1 MFNKRV
7 SYIKFENYNGGIEL
21 FSKWYKADLHI
32 HTDMSRE
39 TKENDYKGIYSSE
52 ILIEKLKEN
61 NVDIISLTDHNIINL
76 KAYENIEKSG
86 ISYLIGVELDVSI
99 SSDDLINY
107 VTKQINISS
116 TKVDVKPFHAL
127 ILFRSRDYQIISDKL
142 EKMYVNISNE
152 LLVNIADLSVHKKLR
167 VTTMEY
173 IVNYFRDEDFFII
186 AHGNKDKGIVD
197 PYRKENK
204 IEDAQ
209 LEILIGGINALEM
222 KSNANMINVINHYNE
237 GFEKLLKEDF
247 QGEKTTAYVSFSDN
261 HNCQEYELRKMQ
273 TWIKGQPTFETL
285 RLAFSDPDSRIY
297 TSETPPVENTNY
309 IEKMK
314 FTQSSGMSQDIEF
327 SPYLNVIIGGRSS
340 GKSLLFNTLV
350 NMNNVFIQDDKEVFR
365 KNYQTYVDVE
375 RTFLK
380 LKIGV
385 FEKNVSIPGETYN
398 QEAIIKLF
406 ENDDDLKRKLRSEFI
421 DVDDEEIRLLE
432 MKVDKSIDEFLT
444 SYEKYFE
451 ISSRIDKGDIREYFE
466 IALKESVSLFNID
479 IDKIPAKEDIV
490 EYDNFIKSVKKVIEE
505 LHIIKNDS
513 IYNQQVF
520 SNDEKGVIDQFVKLL
535 DEKIEKLKTEMEKA
549 SLKIIFKNKIS
560 DIRNSYISQELP
572 AEKKMIEEVKDKLA
586 SNIDEYK
593 KYFCAKLKMK
603 KACDELEALEIK
615 IDDKVNLIDKYK
627 FITKINLNVSGEK
640 IIKEFF
646 SEKIMNYN
654 PNNSLFNN
662 MLLLANNSFQ
672 DVRIRQITLEG
683 KKPERLTDRL
693 KDYTKSIKS
702 KKTYEIIEC
711 LEGGQEIS
719 SLSTSQGKKASIFL
733 DIKLKNMLRNYDNS
747 ILLIDQVED
756 NIDNKY
762 ISQELVK
769 IIRKLKRKMQ
779 IILVT
784 HNPSIAIYGDAEN
797 IIIAD
802 NKKNTITYKQ
812 GGLEDVDIREEAC
825 RILDGGELAFKN
837 RMDKYNINILNTED

>member
-1 MFNKRV
+1 M
-7 SYIKFENYNGGIEL
+7 

-39 TKENDYKGIYSSE
+39 TKENDYKGIYKSE

-61 NVDIISLTDHNIINL
+61 SVDIISLTDHNIINL
-76 KAYENIEKSG
+76 KAYEDIGKSG

-99 SSDDLINY
+99 SSEDLINY
-107 VTKQINISS
+107 VKQIHDSS
-116 TKVDVKPFHAL
+116 TKVDIKPFHAL
-127 ILFRSRDYQIISDKL
+127 VLFRSRDYLSISDKL
-142 EKMYVNISNE
+142 EKMYVDISKE
-152 LLVNIADLSVHKKLR
+152 LLPNIADLSVHKKLR

-173 IVNYFRDEDFFII
+173 IVKHFHDEDFFII

-197 PYRKENK
+197 PYKKENK

-222 KSNANMINVINHYNE
+222 KSNANMMNVINHYNE
-237 GFEKLLKEDF
+237 GFQKLLREDF

-285 RLAFSDPDSRIY
+285 RLAFSDPNSRIY

-314 FTQSSGMSQDIEF
+314 LTQSNGLSQDIEF

-340 GKSLLFNTLV
+340 GKSLLFNSLV
-350 NMNNVFIQDDKEVFR
+350 NMNNLFSQDDKEVFR
-365 KNYQTYVDVE
+365 KNYQTYVDSE
-375 RTFLK
+375 KTFLK
-380 LKIGV
+380 LRIGE
-385 FEKNVSIPGETYN
+385 FEKNVSIPGETYS

-421 DVDDEEIRLLE
+421 DIDDEEVKLLE
-432 MKVDKSIDEFLT
+432 MKFDKSIDAFLT
-444 SYEKYFE
+444 SYSKYYE
-451 ISSRIDKGDIREYFE
+451 ISSRINKGDIKEYFE
-466 IALKESVSLFNID
+466 IAQKEVESIFNID
-479 IDKIPAKEDIV
+479 IDNIPAKEDIV
-490 EYDNFIKSVKKVIEE
+490 EYDNFIKLVKKVKEE
-505 LHIIKNDS
+505 LNIMNNYS

-520 SNDEKGVIDQFVKLL
+520 NDNEKRNINEFIKLL
-535 DEKIEKLKTEMEKA
+535 DNKIEILETEMQKNQF
-549 SLKIIFKNKIS
+549 KIIFKNKIS

-586 SNIDEYK
+586 SNIEEYK

-603 KACDELEALEIK
+603 KACDELEALDIK
-615 IDDKVNLIDKYK
+615 IDDKINMTDKYK
-627 FITKINLNVSGEK
+627 FITKINLNISGDK
-640 IIKEFF
+640 IINEFF
-646 SEKIMNYN
+646 CEKIMNYN
-654 PNNSLFNN
+654 AYNSLYNN
-662 MLLLANNSFQ
+662 MLLLANNFYQ
-672 DVRIRQITLEG
+672 DVRIKQIPLDG
-683 KKPERLTDRL
+683 KKPEKLTERL
-693 KDYTKSIKS
+693 KDYTKTIKS
-702 KKTYEIIEC
+702 KKSYEIIEC
-711 LEGGQEIS
+711 LEDGQENS

-733 DIKLKNMLRNYDNS
+733 DIKLKNMLKNYNNS

-769 IIRKLKRKMQ
+769 VIRKLKKKMQ

-802 NKKNTITYKQ
+802 NKQNSITYKQ

-825 RILDGGELAFKN
+825 RILDGGEAAFKN
-837 RMDKYNINILNTED
+837 RMDKYNINILNMEE